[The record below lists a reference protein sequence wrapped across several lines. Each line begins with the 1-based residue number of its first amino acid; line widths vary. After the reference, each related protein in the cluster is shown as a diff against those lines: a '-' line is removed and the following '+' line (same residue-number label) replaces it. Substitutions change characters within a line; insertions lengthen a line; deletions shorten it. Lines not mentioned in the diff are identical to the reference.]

1 MRHWL
6 AIIVIFLFVYSLLP
20 FGAPVLKQ
28 AGFETAAQFI
38 YQPYKFLCHTYG
50 FRSLFLFGQQTVYPR
65 AEFEAASGINSTT
78 YSGLIDARNFQ
89 GNASMGYKVALCE
102 RDVAIYLTMALN
114 GIAFAFVRKRA
125 RPLPWWLFI
134 VIGLGPIAIDGFS
147 QLFSQPP
154 FGLLPYRE
162 STLGLRVLTGSLFG
176 FSVAWLLF
184 PIIQGTL
191 SNE

>member
-1 MRHWL
+1 M
-6 AIIVIFLFVYSLLP
+6 
-20 FGAPVLKQ
+20 LKQ
-28 AGFETAAQFI
+28 AGFDAAAQFI

-50 FRSLFLFGQQTVYPR
+50 FRSLFLFGEQAAYPR
-65 AEFEAASGINSTT
+65 AAFEAASGINTTT
-78 YSGLIDARNFQ
+78 YSGLLDARNFQ

-114 GIAFAFVRKRA
+114 GMAFALVRKRA
-125 RPLPWWLFI
+125 RPRIAAMPWWLFML
-134 VIGLGPIAIDGFS
+134 IGLGPIAIDGFS

-154 FGLLPYRE
+154 FSLVPYRE
-162 STLGLRVLTGSLFG
+162 STLALRVLTGSLFG

-191 SNE
+191 AND